1 MKGILGNLVLHITA
15 LQPGIAT
22 WYCNLVLHT
31 TVFQPG
37 IANHSISQFSI
48 DQCVG
53 PVLALCLSNVQ
64 GNCIANHFYRWSTNA
79 VGDWKRPS
87 LIRWTSEEASSQG
100 GLPLFR
106 GACLLPGLP
115 PLRAT

>member
-1 MKGILGNLVLHITA
+1 MASPVMLSIDSGESECRNAG
-15 LQPGIAT
+15 
-22 WYCNLVLHT
+22 YSR
-31 TVFQPG
+31 QPG

-48 DQCVG
+48 DPYILG
-53 PVLALCLSNVQ
+53 PVLAPCLSYVQ

-100 GLPLFR
+100 DLPLSWD
-106 GACLLPGLP
+106 
-115 PLRAT
+115 ATS